1 MMATSSLL
9 ARRDYT
15 APGRGCQS
23 SPEGDRGTLAD
34 FLAGSIGRGYDSF
47 MSSLALA
54 VTTSLLLLTP
64 TSGPGHGHGH
74 ARHDEADLLH
84 STQLSFAGDGVPVV
98 TVGLMDRQ
106 EQVTLVARGGL
117 RITLSG
123 TAGGTIVLPPGE
135 ALETRVVEGEPGE
148 TRYRVVLEGA
158 RGGDLA
164 AIKDARAR
172 WKQRGLA
179 VTPVEL
185 GGIVGYPGRVL
196 DNRATLLAEPGFH
209 ATREAAE
216 TRAEVRVGA
225 LTLAEQPRV
234 FAEPVRRA
242 RGTVVARSART
253 GLEIRQRDLLTV
265 AAADGGLI
273 EVKRVEHAR
282 GYAHHGFQD
291 RSYHGSI
298 VLAVDPTARLAVV
311 NRVDAEHLLRGL
323 VPSETFPTAPAAAL
337 DAQAIT
343 ARGELLAKIGVR
355 HLADPFLVC
364 SSQHCQ
370 VYSGTSREKATT
382 DAAVARTRGLMLF
395 DGRGKLVDS
404 VYSASC
410 GGHTEHNEHVWEG
423 VGKDTLRGKSDV
435 AGRTKPA
442 WAPGQVPSEEELRRF
457 ILEPPPGTHCG
468 TTSFGKKTFRW
479 VRSFPPQELDRLI
492 NARYAIGQIQDIR
505 VLERGVS
512 GRVVRVEF
520 VGTEGTIV
528 IERELAVR
536 RLLGN
541 LRSGMFFVERRAA
554 DDAWVFTGG
563 GYGHG
568 VGMCQYGAIGM
579 AERGKDAPKI
589 LQHYYSG
596 AAVERVY

>member
-1 MMATSSLL
+1 M
-9 ARRDYT
+9 Y
-15 APGRGCQS
+15 
-23 SPEGDRGTLAD
+23 
-34 FLAGSIGRGYDSF
+34 
-47 MSSLALA
+47 SLALA
-54 VTTSLLLLTP
+54 VSTSLLLVTP
-64 TSGPGHGHGH
+64 ASGPASGLG
-74 ARHDEADLLH
+74 RHVEADLLH
-84 STQLSFAGDGVPVV
+84 STQLAFASDGAPVV

-106 EQVTLVARGGL
+106 ERVTLVARGGL
-117 RITLSG
+117 KITLSG
-123 TAGGTIVLPPGE
+123 TAGSHVMLAPGE
-135 ALETRVVEGEPGE
+135 ALETHVADGVPGE
-148 TRYRVVLEGA
+148 TRYRVILQGA

-172 WKQRGLA
+172 WKARGLE

-185 GGIVGYPGRVL
+185 GGIVGYPGRLL

-209 ATREAAE
+209 ETRDAAE
-216 TRAEVRVGA
+216 QRVAELMET
-225 LTLAEQPRV
+225 LTLAEEPRV

-242 RGTVVARSART
+242 RGVVVARGARS
-253 GLEIRQRDLLTV
+253 GMEVRQRDLLTV
-265 AAADGGLI
+265 TAADGGLI

-282 GYAHHGFQD
+282 GYAHHGFED
-291 RSYHGSI
+291 RAYHGSI

-311 NRVDAEHLLRGL
+311 NRIDAERLLRGL

-382 DAAVARTRGLMLF
+382 DAAVERTQGLMLF
-395 DGRGKLVDS
+395 DAKGKLVDS

-423 VGKDTLRGKSDV
+423 VAKSTLRGRADV
-435 AGRTKPA
+435 AKAKSLP
-442 WAPGQVPSEEELRRF
+442 WAPGAVPSEEQLRRF
-457 ILEPPPGTHCG
+457 ILDPPPGTHCG
-468 TTSFGKKTFRW
+468 TTSFGKKAFRW
-479 VRSFPPQELDRLI
+479 VRSLPADELDRLV
-492 NARYAIGQIQDIR
+492 NARYAIGHVRTIR
-505 VLERGVS
+505 VLQRGVS

-520 VGTEGTIV
+520 AGSEGNVV

-579 AERGKDAPKI
+579 AERGKDAPQI
-589 LQHYYSG
+589 LQHYYGG
-596 AAVERVY
+596 AGVDRVY